1 MPEVRRLLHA
11 LGESEQQQVFRL
23 HWSHF
28 RRQHQATARCLHRQ
42 RRARQTPAVSPEGS
56 TPLRILG
63 LAALTDDRWELVR
76 PLLPPPKPATSRSVV
91 DHRLIVEG
99 ILWIMG
105 TSSSWRSLPQRFGAW
120 SKVLYYYRQWCEN
133 GQWAR
138 ILQLLQIQVVPVS
151 SSA

>member
-11 LGESEQQQVFRL
+11 LGESQQQQAFRL

-28 RRQHQATARCLHRQ
+28 RRQHQATARRLHML
-42 RRARQTPAVSPEGS
+42 RRARQAPAVSQQDS
-56 TPLRILG
+56 TPVHILG
-63 LAALTDDRWELVR
+63 LAALSDDRWELVR
-76 PLLPPPKPATSRSVV
+76 PLLLAPKSPTSRSTV

-105 TSSSWRSLPQRFGAW
+105 TSSSWRSLPPRFGAW